1 MSDRT
6 ATASTMTAPRWHGLG
21 SLPVVV
27 AVLTFFSAL
36 QMALIAFGNITDFDT
51 NLAFVE
57 GVLGMETTNFGGTSG
72 EGLDPDVMWH
82 AMSNPTLQVIGY
94 IVIII
99 WETLAALVLIAAVV
113 QWIRERGR
121 GYTSARALTSIG
133 LLMILILFVGGFIVV
148 GGEWFQMWRSTTWN
162 GLDSALRYSLLA
174 LLPLVL
180 VHLPSAH
187 WRTVSAPD
195 ASEPSVP

>member
-1 MSDRT
+1 MS
-6 ATASTMTAPRWHGLG
+6 STPETTTTHRGWRGLG
-21 SLPVVV
+21 TLPVVV

-57 GVLGMETTNFGGTSG
+57 GVLGMQTTNFGGTAG

-82 AMSNPTLQVIGY
+82 AITDPTLQVIGY
-94 IVIII
+94 VVIII
-99 WETLAALVLIAAVV
+99 WESIAALVLIAAFV

-121 GYTSARALTSIG
+121 GYASARALTSIG
-133 LLMILILFVGGFIVV
+133 LLMIVIVFFGGFIVI
-148 GGEWFQMWRSTTWN
+148 GGEWFQMWRSTQWN

-174 LLPLVL
+174 LIPLVL
-180 VHLPSAH
+180 VHLPSPH
-187 WRTVSAPD
+187 WRRGD
-195 ASEPSVP
+195 AVRAAD